1 MADAMVSTGLVNY
14 GWRFINIDDGWAVG
28 RDNATGAVLADPT
41 EFPSGLGNLSDYIHA
56 RNLSFGIYTDRGT
69 QTCLKRPGSYGYEA
83 VDAATYA
90 HAFRVDFVKSDSC
103 YGVRSPDVDY
113 AIMRDALNATGRP
126 VVFSLCNPGFGDGEF
141 GHMWRTGPDL
151 YSQQWDMIVNR
162 FQLAATPANR
172 AATGPG
178 AFPDPDNLE
187 VGPSPR
193 APPGA
198 GATPLEQ
205 RSQFTMWA
213 VLPAP
218 LVLAANLSALDPFS
232 LATLT
237 NAGVIAVN
245 QDPLAA
251 PAAPVVG
258 DAFTATSVWAKPLYG
273 GDVAV
278 MLLNLA
284 APGPATI
291 GFGFDAIG
299 LPGAGGSGN
308 GTVTVTD
315 LWSGASTAVYGSGYA
330 AVAQPH
336 EAVLLR
342 VSTSA
347 AASAAPASAAAA
359 ARPSS

>member
-1 MADAMVSTGLVNY
+1 MVSTGLVNY
-14 GWRFINIDDGWAVG
+14 GWKYVAIDDGWAVG
-28 RDNATGAVLADPT
+28 RDNETGVIIADPA
-41 EFPSGLGNLSDYIHA
+41 EFPSGMANLSAYVHA
-56 RNLSFGIYTDRGT
+56 RNLSFGIYTDRGNL
-69 QTCLKRPGSYGYEA
+69 TCLKRPGSFGYEA

-90 HAFRVDFVKSDSC
+90 HAFSVDFVKMDSC
-103 YGVRSPDVDY
+103 YPQRSPDVDY

-126 VVFSLCNPGFGDGEF
+126 MVFSVCNPGFGDGEF

-162 FQLAATPANR
+162 FQLAATAANR

-193 APPGA
+193 APPGQ

-205 RSQFTMWA
+205 RSQFTMWS

-218 LVLAANLSALDPFS
+218 LILAANLSALDAFS

-237 NAGVIAVN
+237 NAAVIAVN
-245 QDPLAA
+245 QDPLVA
-251 PAAPVVG
+251 PATPVVG
-258 DAFTATSVWAKPLYG
+258 DATTPTSVWAKPLAG

-284 APGPATI
+284 APGNATI
-291 GFGFDAIG
+291 GFSFADVG
-299 LPGAGGSGN
+299 LGPNAGGNSS
-308 GTVTVTD
+308 VAVTD
-315 LWSGASTAVYGSGYA
+315 LWTGATTAVFGSGFA

-342 VSTSA
+342 LRA
-347 AASAAPASAAAA
+347 
-359 ARPSS
+359 